1 MTTDD
6 HTAALARARE
16 STRHYPR
23 HEPSAWLRQTAE
35 AAVLRV
41 AAAGG
46 PWREGLSLI
55 VPLVPVWP
63 PPSPDRPPPAR
74 LCARCGDTSPTPV
87 RGRYRTCGLA
97 ATSGRVPGVVLKFA
111 FELCDGC
118 AVREYGPTAA
128 EPPREGGLT

>member
-1 MTTDD
+1 MTADD

-35 AAVLRV
+35 AAVLRT
-41 AAAGG
+41 AARA

-74 LCARCGDTSPTPV
+74 LCARCGDTSAD
-87 RGRYRTCGLA
+87 RYRTCGLA

-118 AVREYGPTAA
+118 AVREYGPSAA
-128 EPPREGGLT
+128 EPPPHERGLT